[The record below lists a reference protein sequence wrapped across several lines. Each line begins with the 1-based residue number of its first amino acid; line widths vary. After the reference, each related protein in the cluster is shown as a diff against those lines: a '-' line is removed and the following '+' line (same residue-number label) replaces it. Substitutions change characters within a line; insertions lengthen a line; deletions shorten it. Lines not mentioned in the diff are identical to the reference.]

1 MTPHNH
7 FLSYFVVRV
16 QVALDK
22 LFRFAT
28 SRVLESEVA
37 GKMCA
42 DMCAAAV
49 RVKPAM
55 GLKRFV
61 PSCVTTIERLLEG
74 ER

>member
-1 MTPHNH
+1 MSPHNH
-7 FLSYFVVRV
+7 FLSHFVVRV